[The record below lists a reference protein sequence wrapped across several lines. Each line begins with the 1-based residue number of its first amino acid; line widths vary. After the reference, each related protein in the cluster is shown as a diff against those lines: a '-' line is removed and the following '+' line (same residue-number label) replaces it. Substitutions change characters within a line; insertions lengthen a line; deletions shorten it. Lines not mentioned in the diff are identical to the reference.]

1 MLSGGSMGQAVRPR
15 PAPRLPVPAGAA
27 CKKGTACYNGIQTRP
42 GLAAGLTEEGTQ
54 LTRDTDTEELRRE
67 LLDEVYAGAFSGLG
81 AMFTEEQEIC
91 EAGPEELEE
100 IARRHG
106 MRGTG
111 RETGR

>member
-1 MLSGGSMGQAVRPR
+1 
-15 PAPRLPVPAGAA
+15 
-27 CKKGTACYNGIQTRP
+27 
-42 GLAAGLTEEGTQ
+42 
-54 LTRDTDTEELRRE
+54 
-67 LLDEVYAGAFSGLG
+67 
-81 AMFTEEQEIC
+81 MFTEEQEIC